1 MKYHHKLGKLP
12 KETIDFFLAE
22 ILKRKAPDVPY
33 QWILFDKFL
42 NEEFLKIFTNSE
54 LEIQWNK
61 GRIHPIQKVFYS
73 EPNHGFRIHKDGLY
87 CKSAMNIV
95 LSCNDNDWV
104 RWYDEDH
111 INRIASV
118 RTSTNIITNNYG
130 NSRDVNIA
138 EYESVKFVEELHNEV
153 GDVYALDVDT
163 FHSFKC
169 IGTRPR
175 IILQTKFEGFPNY
188 ETLKQSLMRGSFS
201 NLIR

>member
-1 MKYHHKLGKLP
+1 MKHYHKLGKLP

-22 ILKRKAPDVPY
+22 ILKRKVHDVPY

-73 EPNHGFRIHKDGLY
+73 EPNYGFRIHKDGLY

-104 RWYDEDH
+104 RWYDEDY

-118 RTSTNIITNNYG
+118 KTNTNIINSNYG
-130 NSRDVNIA
+130 NSRDVNIG
-138 EYESVKFVEELHNEV
+138 EYESVKFIEELRNEV
-153 GDVYALDVDT
+153 GDVYVLDVDT

-169 IGTRPR
+169 IGTSPR
-175 IILQTKFEGFPNY
+175 IILQTKFTGFPNY
-188 ETLKQSLMRGSFS
+188 ETLKQSLMCSSFS

>member
-22 ILKRKAPDVPY
+22 ILKRKVPNVPY

-111 INRIASV
+111 INSIASV
-118 RTSTNIITNNYG
+118 KTSTNIITNNYG
-130 NSRDVNIA
+130 NSRDVNIDK
-138 EYESVKFVEELHNEV
+138 YESVKFIEELHNEV
-153 GDVYALDVDT
+153 GDVYVLDVDT

-169 IGTRPR
+169 IGASPR

-188 ETLKQSLMRGSFS
+188 ETLKQSLMHSSFS